1 MDVLK
6 NFFGVLQRIG
16 KSLMLPIAL
25 LPAAGIL
32 MGIGTVFENP
42 DVIAR
47 LPMLANENIQI
58 IANIMSSSG
67 EIIFENLPILFAVGV
82 AIGMSNGDGVSA
94 LAAIVAFQTMNMT
107 AGIAL
112 GINEST
118 ISNNPIYTRIL
129 GIPTIQTGVFG
140 GILIGIISG
149 KAYRK
154 FYDKR
159 LPEFL
164 GFFSGKRLVP
174 IVAAITGVFL
184 GLIMAIIWP
193 PIQYNLLNFT
203 TKVILAN
210 RSVAAFIFGFIERA
224 LIPFGLHHLWYTP
237 FWYHFGEYISLA
249 GELIIGDQQI
259 FFAQL
264 RDGVEFT
271 SAAFMTG
278 KYPFMMFGLPAAA
291 LAMYHEAYE
300 ENKKKVMGLFFSAAL
315 TSFLTG
321 ITEPVEFMFL
331 FVAPALFVV
340 HCVFAG
346 LSFMMMDILNVRIG
360 LTFSGGLI
368 DFILFG
374 VLPNRTKWW
383 LAIAVGMIFALIYY
397 FGFRFIIR
405 KLDLKIVGREKDE
418 EQLELEVA
426 DGELAKE
433 VLEALGG
440 KKNVKYLDACITRI
454 RITVY
459 EINLV
464 DKCKLKYIMS
474 SELMIIG
481 NNIQA
486 IFGTNS
492 DILKEQI
499 QALIEGREI
508 EVKVKKKLPP
518 LKAGIRT
525 DTSIMTPVSG
535 KLLRIEEVPDPI
547 FSMKLMGD
555 GFAIDPVDNVL
566 LAPIDG
572 KVTNI
577 SKTNHTI
584 NIQGDNCE
592 IFIHI
597 GVDTMKL
604 YGEGFERLV
613 EEGELVSQGDALIEF
628 SIDKMKEKAKS
639 AIIPIMFKKIDED
652 KFVYFKEGKEVMA
665 GEIDKVQIHEKIL

>member
-1 MDVLK
+1 MERLK

-32 MGIGTVFENP
+32 MGIGTLFENP
-42 DVIAR
+42 DIIAR
-47 LPMLANENIQI
+47 FPIIANENIQMI
-58 IANIMSSSG
+58 SNIMSSSG
-67 EIIFENLPILFAVGV
+67 EIIFENLSLLFAVGV
-82 AIGMSNGDGVSA
+82 AIGMCNGDGVSA
-94 LAAIVAFQTMNMT
+94 LAAIVGFQTMNMT

-112 GINEST
+112 GINRVT
-118 ISNNPIYTRIL
+118 IAHNPLYTTIL
-129 GIPTIQTGVFG
+129 GVPTIQTGVFG
-140 GILIGIISG
+140 GILIGLISG
-149 KAYRK
+149 KVYKK

-174 IVAAITGVFL
+174 IISAIMGVFL
-184 GLIMAIIWP
+184 GLLMAIIWP
-193 PIQYNLLNFT
+193 PIQDRILSFT
-203 TKVILAN
+203 TTVISAN
-210 RSVAAFIFGFIERA
+210 SSVAAFIFGLVERA
-224 LIPFGLHHLWYTP
+224 LIPFGLHHIWYTP
-237 FWYHFGEYISLA
+237 FWYHFGEYLSLS

-271 SAAFMTG
+271 AGAFMTG

-300 ENKKKVMGLFFSAAL
+300 ENKKKVMGILFSAAL

-331 FVAPALFVV
+331 FVAPALFAV

-346 LSFMMMDILNVRIG
+346 LSFMIMDILNVRIG

-374 VLPNRTKWW
+374 ILPNRTKWW
-383 LAIAVGMIFALIYY
+383 LAIAVGLIFAVIYY
-397 FGFRFIIR
+397 FGFRYIIR
-405 KLDLKIVGREKDE
+405 KLDLKIAGREREE
-418 EQLELEVA
+418 EQLEFELA

-464 DKCKLKYIMS
+464 DKDKLKYAMG

-492 DILKEQI
+492 DILKEHI

-508 EVKVKKKLPP
+508 EIKKKKKLAPIR
-518 LKAGIRT
+518 AGIRT
-525 DTSIMTPVSG
+525 DNVIMIPISG
-535 KLLRIEEVPDPI
+535 KLLRIEEVPDEI
-547 FSMKLMGD
+547 FSMKLIGD
-555 GFAIDPVDNVL
+555 GFAINPVDNIL
-566 LAPIDG
+566 LSPIDG
-572 KVTNI
+572 KITNI

-584 NIQGDNCE
+584 NIEGDNCE
-592 IFIHI
+592 VFIHI
-597 GVDTMKL
+597 GIDTMKL
-604 YGEGFERLV
+604 YGEGFKRLV
-613 EEGELVSQGDALIEF
+613 EEGETVKQGDALIEF
-628 SIDKMKEKAKS
+628 SIEKVKEKAKS
-639 AIIPIMFKKIDED
+639 PIIPIILKKIDQD
-652 KFVYFKEGKEVMA
+652 KFVYFKEGIDVMA
-665 GEIDKVQIHEKIL
+665 GEVDKVQIHENTL